1 MSGYVHYLF
10 HARQTNSYCSLK
22 VGGIKEKLLA
32 AHRAGLT
39 TVIIP
44 AANKKD
50 LADIPN
56 SVLVNLI
63 PAHFVFQS
71 LVICFYM
78 VGDKSSC
85 YLLIS

>member
-1 MSGYVHYLF
+1 MFVTIDNAF
-10 HARQTNSYCSLK
+10 Q
-22 VGGIKEKLLA
+22 VGGIKDKLLA

-56 SVLVNLI
+56 SILVNTI
-63 PAHFVFQS
+63 QRKQS
-71 LVICFYM
+71 LFVLYSHI
-78 VGDKSSC
+78 
-85 YLLIS
+85 LIHYSHHV

>member
-1 MSGYVHYLF
+1 MLANNF
-10 HARQTNSYCSLK
+10 TRDPFQ

-56 SVLVNLI
+56 SVLVKLI
-63 PAHFVFQS
+63 LEAYFS
-71 LVICFYM
+71 
-78 VGDKSSC
+78 
-85 YLLIS
+85 